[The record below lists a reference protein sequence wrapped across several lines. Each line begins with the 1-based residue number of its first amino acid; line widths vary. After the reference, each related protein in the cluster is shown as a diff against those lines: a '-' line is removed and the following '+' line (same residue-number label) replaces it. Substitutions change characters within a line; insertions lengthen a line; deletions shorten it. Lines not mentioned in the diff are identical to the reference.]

1 MLVQRRIKLE
11 DNSRLQIRSL
21 TTKKPLLWLASQPD
35 EEDHYRRLLNKPN
48 KSPRP
53 INDRIGNLKPFKI
66 GRAHV

>member
-35 EEDHYRRLLNKPN
+35 KEDHYRQNVYLINQTGQILSTLN
-48 KSPRP
+48 
-53 INDRIGNLKPFKI
+53 
-66 GRAHV
+66 